1 MHVCPK
7 CNAVYEG
14 EAKFCKA
21 DGTPLTPL
29 TSETHI
35 PLGVTVNE
43 SLRVVERLRTDRF
56 GVVYRVDDTI
66 EVGESFAL
74 RLFRRG
80 LVNSRVFDA
89 LSKLADR
96 LREKLTEHDILAG
109 YIPIQLEDGRYA
121 LLSTDFPGTA
131 LDQIILNEAPLT
143 TTFVVGTLLRI
154 ADVIAGAHRAGLVH
168 GNITPENVLVVDRGE
183 RGAAIK
189 LADFGVASTIR
200 KHNARALTAPLQ
212 NKRLQI
218 YDNYYAPELV
228 TSRSVAADER
238 TDIFSLGALC
248 YQMLSGWIPFSEAA
262 IEGDT
267 SAVYPSED
275 PRPLLVLNKEL
286 GIPRALE
293 QAMLKA
299 LEVDPAARFGS
310 LGELIEVLQEIEFD
324 LSIMPRP
331 GARTDGSKLR
341 QRRAPAPTGRPVPP
355 QLVGPS
361 MVGGRKTDPIGPDGR
376 SGTTGD
382 VGNTDDGRDHPR
394 RRGD

>member
-14 EAKFCKA
+14 EVKFCKV
-21 DGTPLTPL
+21 DGTPVIPL

-43 SLRVVERLRTDRF
+43 SLRVAERLRTDRF

-66 EVGESFAL
+66 DTGQSYAL

-80 LVNSRVFDA
+80 LVNTRVFEA
-89 LSKLADR
+89 LGKLAER
-96 LREKLTEHDILAG
+96 LRESLTEPDILAD

-121 LLSTDFPGTA
+121 LLATDFPGIA

-143 TTFVVGTLLRI
+143 PTFVVGILLRI
-154 ADVIAGAHRAGLVH
+154 ADVLAGAHRSGLVH
-168 GNITPENVLVVDRGE
+168 GNITPENVLVVDRSD

-212 NKRLQI
+212 NRRLQT
-218 YDNYYAPELV
+218 YDNYFAPELV
-228 TSRSVAADER
+228 TGRGVVASER

-267 SAVYPSED
+267 SAVYLTED
-275 PRPLLVLNKEL
+275 PRPLLVLNEEL
-286 GIPRALE
+286 GIPRGLE

-299 LEVDPAARFGS
+299 LEVDPTARHRS

-324 LSIMPRP
+324 LSIMPPP
-331 GARTDGSKLR
+331 GAKTDGSKMR
-341 QRRAPAPTGRPVPP
+341 QRRASAPTGRPAP
-355 QLVGPS
+355 QRLARTS
-361 MVGGRKTDPIGPDGR
+361 AVGGRQTDPLGPDGR
-376 SGTTGD
+376 QATTGD
-382 VGNTDDGRDHPR
+382 VGETDDEPDRPGRH
-394 RRGD
+394 GD